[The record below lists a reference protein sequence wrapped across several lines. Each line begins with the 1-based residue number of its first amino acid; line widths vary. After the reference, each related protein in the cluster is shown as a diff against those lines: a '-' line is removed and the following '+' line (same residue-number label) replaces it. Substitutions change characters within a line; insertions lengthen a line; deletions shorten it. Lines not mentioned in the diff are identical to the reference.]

1 MKYDKARL
9 AATNKKME
17 DLFALMSPEMT
28 AELSQ
33 AIPTDATTDYLL
45 GWIDV
50 VSDILVAIKDFG
62 TTENF
67 TTHLSFYL
75 TFKGAVA
82 SRKLAEL
89 EPKGGELDVTA

>member
-1 MKYDKARL
+1 MKYDKALL
-9 AATNKKME
+9 AVTNKKME
-17 DLFALMSPEMT
+17 DLLALTPPEMV
-28 AELSQ
+28 AELGQ
-33 AIPTDATTDYLL
+33 TIPADATIDYLL
-45 GWIDV
+45 GWTDA
-50 VSDILVAIKDFG
+50 VSDILAAIKDFG

-67 TTHLSFYL
+67 TEHLSFYL